1 VSCKQRR
8 RKRETYFFAQ
18 IFFIWC
24 ERYLFIAFVPLGFEG
39 LNSVSDDDSPGV
51 YALGYQRSY
60 KRNFSM
66 HIASRELPELVSLLR
81 LSQERI
87 RRECGG
93 MPVLYSCV
101 SSSCSDSSSG
111 SGNTQCEQKE
121 VYRGWGDVCTV
132 IISESIFISLTTR
145 SVLLTSY
152 PCIPNCQFT
161 PALLWLWSLAISNAV
176 SSLSVAIADCVD

>member
-1 VSCKQRR
+1 MSCKQRR
-8 RKRETYFFAQ
+8 RKRETSFCAL
-18 IFFIWC
+18 IFFIWF

-51 YALGYQRSY
+51 YAPGFRSSY
-60 KRNFSM
+60 KRNFVM
-66 HIASRELPELVSLLR
+66 HIASRELPEYMSRLR

-87 RRECGG
+87 RHECGG

-111 SGNTQCEQKE
+111 SGNTQSEQKE

-152 PCIPNCQFT
+152 PCIPNSQFT
-161 PALLWLWSLAISNAV
+161 PALLWMWSLSP
-176 SSLSVAIADCVD
+176 